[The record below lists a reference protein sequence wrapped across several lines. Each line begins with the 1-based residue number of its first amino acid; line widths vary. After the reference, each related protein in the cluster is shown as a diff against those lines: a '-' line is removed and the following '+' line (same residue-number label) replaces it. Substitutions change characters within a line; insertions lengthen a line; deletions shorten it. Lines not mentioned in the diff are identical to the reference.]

1 MLGKQ
6 KSLFKIVLDASM
18 VGIQLVFATVIGFA
32 IGYLLDTKVFKTFPW
47 LTIIFFILGL
57 VAGFRDLVR
66 MAIKSTKTENESDK
80 ESK

>member
-1 MLGKQ
+1 MLKKE

-18 VGIQLVFATVIGFA
+18 VGIQLVFATMIGFA

-57 VAGFRDLVR
+57 IAGFRDLIR

-80 ESK
+80 KGQ

>member
-80 ESK
+80 KGQ